1 MRRRTLVVVG
11 ILWALSLVIV
21 ATVAYAQAR
30 AYTRLPEPR
39 IFTGADVG
47 FRLEGMHG
55 EMPTGNLVIRV
66 NGEWIEAKVGAPS
79 IVR

>member
-1 MRRRTLVVVG
+1 
-11 ILWALSLVIV
+11 
-21 ATVAYAQAR
+21 
-30 AYTRLPEPR
+30 
-39 IFTGADVG
+39 
-47 FRLEGMHG
+47 MHG